1 MFHAGVGPPAIQAMH
16 GLGRPVGADGEGKG
30 GYEERH
36 RHSGSRAG
44 MDGTGA

>member
-1 MFHAGVGPPAIQAMH
+1 MIHAGVGPPTIQAMD

-30 GYEERH
+30 EYEERD
-36 RHSGSRAG
+36 RHSGSRAR